1 MHSLDGANGMLRLTT
16 SKPSFEIE
24 ATLRYLLT
32 SHTLVSFFTGEYL
45 GANERLYVEDRSTR
59 IG

>member
-1 MHSLDGANGMLRLTT
+1 MHSLDGANGMLRLTA

-32 SHTLVSFFTGEYL
+32 SRTLVSFLGEYP
-45 GANERLYVEDRSTR
+45 GADERLYVEDRSTR

>member
-1 MHSLDGANGMLRLTT
+1 MHFLDGANGMLRLTT

-32 SHTLVSFFTGEYL
+32 SRTLVSFFDG
-45 GANERLYVEDRSTR
+45 RVPWRK
-59 IG
+59 